1 MQMPKRTRTT
11 KQRAGTE
18 RLGPVLH
25 RLRTERSISAS
36 DLSEETGLSRSYLSY
51 LERGRFADVGIE
63 KFARLI
69 QAMQLSADKVLAE
82 AGYLPQMK
90 NNLPDP
96 KTYLVNRYK
105 LSGSNLQT
113 AMKFLEFLARAE
125 KRHPQSEREANRKK
139 K

>member
-1 MQMPKRTRTT
+1 MPKRARTT

-36 DLSEETGLSRSYLSY
+36 ELSEETGLSRSYLSY
-51 LERGRFADVGIE
+51 LERGRFSDVGID

-69 QAMQLSADKVLAE
+69 KAMQVSADKVLAE
-82 AGYLPQMK
+82 AGYIPQMK

-96 KTYLVNRYK
+96 KTYLVSQYH
-105 LSGSNLQT
+105 LSGPSLQM
-113 AMKFLEFLARAE
+113 AIKFLDVLARSE
-125 KRHPQSEREANRKK
+125 KRRPQPERELAIRKK

>member
-1 MQMPKRTRTT
+1 MPTRARKT

-36 DLSEETGLSRSYLSY
+36 ELSEETGLSRSYLSY

-69 QAMQLSADKVLAE
+69 QAMQVSADKVLAE
-82 AGYLPQMK
+82 AGYIPQVK
-90 NNLPDP
+90 SNLPDP
-96 KTYLVNRYK
+96 KTYLVNQYK
-105 LSGSNLQT
+105 LSGPSLQM
-113 AMKFLEFLARAE
+113 AMKFLDVLARAE
-125 KRHPQSEREANRKK
+125 KRHPQAEREQALRKRR
-139 K
+139 

>member
-1 MQMPKRTRTT
+1 MPKRTRIT

-36 DLSEETGLSRSYLSY
+36 ELSEETGLSRSYLSY
-51 LERGRFADVGIE
+51 LERGRFADVGID

-69 QAMQLSADKVLAE
+69 QAMRVSADKVLAE

-90 NNLPDP
+90 ENLPNP
-96 KTYLVNRYK
+96 KTYLVNQYK
-105 LSGSNLQT
+105 LSGTNLQT
-113 AMKFLEFLARAE
+113 AIKFLEFLARAE
-125 KRHPQSEREANRKK
+125 KRRPQTEREQAVRKK